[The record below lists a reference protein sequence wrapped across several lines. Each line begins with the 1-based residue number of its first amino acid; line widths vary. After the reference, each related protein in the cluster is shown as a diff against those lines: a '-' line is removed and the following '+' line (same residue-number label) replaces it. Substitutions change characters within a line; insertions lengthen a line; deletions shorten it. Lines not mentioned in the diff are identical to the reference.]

1 MKQKVKRSTARTRA
15 KRANPRYLI
24 SRDGVEVGIYPGF
37 TSVEAVKRAKAQ
49 YGQGKYTAEKI
60 SADLYL
66 GRGGEE
72 IAARERRQR
81 REEYRAE
88 RLSQYPTI
96 QTKNPPY
103 SIEHRAPTSTTGAPA
118 YDLTQVYPAD
128 VYQHPEW
135 YDAEPE
141 AMQIHRMLRTARNK
155 PKAKLTVY
163 RAIPKGIKSG
173 INSGDWI
180 TLSRKYAALH
190 GQKVFGA
197 KNYQI
202 LKATIPAEFI
212 WFDGNSILESGFDNS
227 IKNGTHIHAEN
238 IDHLDVSRVHNPSNS
253 DEFVAVSYFNR
264 NALADDVIF
273 LPLAEPYDVKRTF
286 DTIAYYKG
294 AGAYTFPIYL
304 GIGENEYGEPEQY
317 QRLDKYVI
325 VDTVNQTVQPL
336 ATNPQ
341 RPVTRYEYTLGTWWQ
356 PYIAYG
362 DDSDVSIEE
371 IQQWEAFRKRL
382 PPGGHW
388 SFTED
393 TYFGK
398 DEITGKRGDVSDAY
412 YVIVG

>member
-1 MKQKVKRSTARTRA
+1 
-15 KRANPRYLI
+15 
-24 SRDGVEVGIYPGF
+24 
-37 TSVEAVKRAKAQ
+37 
-49 YGQGKYTAEKI
+49 
-60 SADLYL
+60 
-66 GRGGEE
+66 
-72 IAARERRQR
+72 
-81 REEYRAE
+81 
-88 RLSQYPTI
+88 
-96 QTKNPPY
+96 
-103 SIEHRAPTSTTGAPA
+103 
-118 YDLTQVYPAD
+118 

-173 INSGDWI
+173 INLGDWI

-238 IDHLDVSRVHNPSNS
+238 IDHLDVSRVHNPDANRNKAAYYTLL
-253 DEFVAVSYFNR
+253 DIYGGKANIPTLSYFLR
-264 NALADDVIF
+264 
-273 LPLAEPYDVKRTF
+273 DVKTADQDYRRIMGGASPPTLRALNMDPGPGSTTD
-286 DTIAYYKG
+286 DTLSMVKARYHEIEN
-294 AGAYTFPIYL
+294 TL
-304 GIGENEYGEPEQY
+304 GHYSALSDMHDVSQMLLTDAHMAESRLSDVMEENP
-317 QRLDKYVI
+317 
-325 VDTVNQTVQPL
+325 
-336 ATNPQ
+336 A

-362 DDSDVSIEE
+362 DDSDVSIAE

>member
-1 MKQKVKRSTARTRA
+1 MKQKVKRSTAQTRA

-49 YGQGKYTAEKI
+49 YGRGKYTAEKI

-66 GRGGEE
+66 GRGGED
-72 IAARERRQR
+72 IAARERLQR

-88 RLSQYPTI
+88 RLSKARRNPRNLASKEELMRIIMDQKLDVHPHPRGKYPYTVDWKFRDGKI
-96 QTKNPPY
+96 FATVFP
-103 SIEHRAPTSTTGAPA
+103 
-118 YDLTQVYPAD
+118 D
-128 VYQHPEW
+128 
-135 YDAEPE
+135 
-141 AMQIHRMLRTARNK
+141 RTALVDS
-155 PKAKLTVY
+155 AY
-163 RAIPKGIKSG
+163 
-173 INSGDWI
+173 
-180 TLSRKYAALH
+180 LH
-190 GQKVFGA
+190 RR
-197 KNYQI
+197 
-202 LKATIPAEFI
+202 
-212 WFDGNSILESGFDNS
+212 
-227 IKNGTHIHAEN
+227 NGTHIHAEN
-238 IDHLDVSRVHNPSNS
+238 IDHLDVSRVHNPDANRNK
-253 DEFVAVSYFNR
+253 AAYYTLLHIYGGKANIPTLSYFLR
-264 NALADDVIF
+264 
-273 LPLAEPYDVKRTF
+273 DVKTADQDYRRIMGGASPPTLRALNMDPGPGSTTD
-286 DTIAYYKG
+286 DTLSMVKARYHEIEN
-294 AGAYTFPIYL
+294 TL
-304 GIGENEYGEPEQY
+304 GQYSALSDMHYVSQMLLTDAHMAESRLSDVMEENP
-317 QRLDKYVI
+317 
-325 VDTVNQTVQPL
+325 
-336 ATNPQ
+336 A